1 MGDTSGVPVD
11 IPPAIEE
18 SVLRLRDGRRLGYA
32 VFGAPGGDTV
42 LWFHG
47 TPGGR
52 RQVPPGVR
60 IAAAEAGVRVVGID
74 RPGTGAST
82 SHLHASIL
90 EYSGDIEQ
98 LADALGA
105 DRFGI
110 VGLSGGGPYVLG
122 CAYAMPTRVVAGVVL
137 GGVAPT
143 LGDEGV
149 QGGVAQLARRF
160 GPVLNVLREP
170 LGVMLTGLTRLARP
184 IENQAFDLYMRNSP
198 PGDQRVFS
206 NPEMRE
212 MFIADLRSAARTGL
226 KAPVYDAILFGK
238 PWGFSPSDV
247 KVPIAFWHGDSDNI
261 VPLHHARHLQALV
274 RGSTLSVRAG
284 ESHLGA
290 LEAGEEILA
299 TILEHWSDREHRPA
313 EA

>member
-1 MGDTSGVPVD
+1 MPVA
-11 IPPAIEE
+11 IPPASEE
-18 SVLRLRDGRRLGYA
+18 AVLRLRDGRRLGYA
-32 VFGAPGGDTV
+32 VYGDPGGDAV

-60 IAAAEAGVRVVGID
+60 IAAQERHVRVVGID
-74 RPGTGAST
+74 RPGTGAS
-82 SHLHASIL
+82 SGHLHGSIL
-90 EYSGDIEQ
+90 DYTSDIEQ
-98 LADALGA
+98 LVDALGA
-105 DRFGI
+105 ERFGI

-122 CAYAMPTRVVAGVVL
+122 CAYAMPTRVVAGIVL

-143 LGDEGV
+143 LGDDGID
-149 QGGVAQLARRF
+149 GGVAQLAKRF
-160 GPVLNVLREP
+160 GPLLTVLREP
-170 LGVMLTGLTRLARP
+170 LGVALTALTRLARP
-184 IENQAFDLYMRNSP
+184 IENQAFELYMRSSP

-212 MFIADLRSAARTGL
+212 MFLADLRSAARTGL

-238 PWGFSPSDV
+238 HWGFSPADI
-247 KVPIAFWHGDSDNI
+247 KVPIAFWHGDADNI

-274 RGSTLSVRAG
+274 RGSTLSVRSG

-290 LEAGEEILA
+290 LDAGEEILD
-299 TILEHWSDREHRPA
+299 TILGHWSDRKHAPGA
-313 EA
+313 P